1 MSKTILVND
10 YLYGSMGERVLW
22 DFMLEGIPNLIKVDI
37 DVIRQ
42 DNEIHHMNIPF
53 EQKVSL
59 YIEKYHSNYRAI
71 IQNGSWFSLIHS
83 SKPRI
88 ALIQDNLRKMGRIS
102 SVQEYNYKNAEY
114 IVTNS
119 NEVDQYYNQR
129 KTVQIPLG
137 VDNKLFSVLDKTAVR
152 NKYKIDTTK
161 YNHVGIFVGAMNEV
175 KGWSRIN
182 NIINNNLDTFWII
195 VSKHK
200 ETLNIQN
207 GTVYNQIN
215 QTQLC
220 ELYNCADFFIIGSP
234 SETQCLAAIECCLCD
249 VPIIMR
255 DTGFVTNLSSDEKNK
270 IGIIGDN
277 LEEAVY
283 TIKNNKNKYTPRE
296 ICLKYYSIDEMCN
309 KWIKF
314 LDEIC

>member
-1 MSKTILVND
+1 MSKIILVND
-10 YLYGSMGERVLW
+10 YLHGLMGERVLW
-22 DFMLEGIPNLIKVDI
+22 DFMLEGIPNLIKIDI
-37 DVIRQ
+37 DVIKQ
-42 DNEIHHMNIPF
+42 DIRIQNMNISF

-59 YIEKYHSNYRAI
+59 YIEKYHSDYKAI
-71 IQNGSWFSLIHS
+71 IQNGSWFSLIPS

-88 ALIQDNLRKMGRIS
+88 ALIQDNLRKMGRRSHI
-102 SVQEYNYKNAEY
+102 QENNFKNADY

-119 NEVDQYYNQR
+119 NEVDNYYNQR
-129 KTVQIPLG
+129 QTIQIPLG
-137 VDNKLFSVLDKTAVR
+137 VDNKLFAVLDKNEMR
-152 NKYKIDTTK
+152 KKYKINVDK
-161 YNHVGIFVGAMNEV
+161 YKYVGIFVGAMNEV
-175 KGWSRIN
+175 KGWSRVN
-182 NIINNNLDTFWII
+182 NIINSHLDTFWII

-200 ETLNIQN
+200 ETIQIPN
-207 GTVYNQIN
+207 GIVYNQVN

-234 SETQCLAAIECCLCD
+234 SETQCLAAIECCLCN

-255 DTGFVTNLSSDEKNK
+255 DTGFVTNLSIDEKNE

-283 TIKNNKNKYTPRE
+283 TIKNNKNQYRPRN
-296 ICLKYYSIDEMCN
+296 IVLKYYSIDEMCN

-314 LDEIC
+314 LDTIC